1 MTMPYSTFIVPREIF
16 HGPGALESLTTVPG
30 QRFLI
35 VTDAGVRASGT
46 VERVQKVLQARKA
59 ESTVFDKVQHDPSK
73 AVVRAIF
80 EMAQSFK
87 PDVFIGL
94 GGGSSMD
101 AGKVGWV
108 FYEHPDLAEL
118 PIGQVTR
125 ELAPRQMRRKARYV
139 AIATS
144 SGTGSETTR
153 AAVVTNEDET
163 PPYKAVVVS
172 PQIIPDVA
180 IVDAELAASMPPD
193 VTANTGFDAFVHAVE
208 CYVLTQPSQLVDPL
222 AIGAARTILEW
233 LPKAVADGKNIE
245 ARDKMHVASLEAGMA
260 FSNGRLGLVHG
271 LAHQIGADFSIPH
284 GRANAFMLDAVF
296 AFFYPVYKSR
306 FSHLA
311 EALGISGKTDADRAN
326 KLLVR
331 FDELKKQVGIPLSIK
346 QSGLKPDLFTSQVG
360 PISQAFVNHW
370 QPAVAQLTPDA
381 RRATGMAGDVDEVK
395 SLFMHAWNGT
405 RPDIK

>member
-1 MTMPYSTFIVPREIF
+1 MPYSTFIVPREIF
-16 HGPGALESLTTVPG
+16 HGPGALESLANIPG

-35 VTDAGVRASGT
+35 VTDPGVRACGT
-46 VERVQKVLQARKA
+46 VEKVQRALQGRNA
-59 ESTVFDKVQHDPSK
+59 ESMVFDKVVHDPTK
-73 AVVRAIF
+73 AVVHGIF
-80 EMAQSFK
+80 EMAQVFK

-108 FYEHPDLAEL
+108 FYEHPDLAAL

-125 ELAPRQMRRKARYV
+125 ELASRRMRQKARYV

-153 AAVVTNEDET
+153 AAVVTDEDEK
-163 PPYKAVVVS
+163 PPYKAVVMS
-172 PQIIPDVA
+172 TQIVPDVA

-208 CYVLTQPSQLVDPL
+208 CFVLIPPMQLVDPL
-222 AIGAARTILEW
+222 AIGAARNVLEW
-233 LPKAVADGKNIE
+233 LPKAVADGKNME

-284 GRANAFMLDAVF
+284 GRANAFMLCAVF
-296 AFFYPVYKSR
+296 AFLFPAYKARLSA
-306 FSHLA
+306 LA
-311 EALGISGKTDADRAN
+311 DALGIGGGTDADKAN
-326 KLLVR
+326 RLLAR
-331 FDELKKQVGIPLSIK
+331 FDELKKQVGIPLSMK
-346 QSGLKPDLFTSQVG
+346 MSGLNENVFRSQVG
-360 PISQAFVNHW
+360 PISQAFVAHW
-370 QPAVAQLTPDA
+370 QPAVAQMTAEA

-395 SLFMHAWNGT
+395 ALFMHAWDGT
-405 RPDIK
+405 RPQIK